1 GVVPGGAVDGVDAV
15 ENPVPPGG
23 NPDVVVRGPVRVAG
37 DQGGD
42 AAADVPRPVR
52 VLVRPP
58 AHPAGQVR
66 RGRQGG
72 GGAEVARDGGEAP
85 RGGAGSADGRRE
97 AVGGYPVG
105 ARGGGFEGD
114 CGDTLGGGGADVV
127 GRQCAR
133 PPAGP
138 RGLPQLR
145 LRVRDAVGE

>member
-1 GVVPGGAVDGVDAV
+1 GAVDGVDAV

-72 GGAEVARDGGEAP
+72 GGAVRPPEVGDDPRAGAGGDDVDREVVDGHPVGAARDG
-85 RGGAGSADGRRE
+85 
-97 AVGGYPVG
+97 
-105 ARGGGFEGD
+105 FERD
-114 CGDTLGGGGADVV
+114 FGDTLGGVGADVV
-127 GRQCAR
+127 GRQCAHR
-133 PPAGP
+133 H
-138 RGLPQLR
+138 
-145 LRVRDAVGE
+145 